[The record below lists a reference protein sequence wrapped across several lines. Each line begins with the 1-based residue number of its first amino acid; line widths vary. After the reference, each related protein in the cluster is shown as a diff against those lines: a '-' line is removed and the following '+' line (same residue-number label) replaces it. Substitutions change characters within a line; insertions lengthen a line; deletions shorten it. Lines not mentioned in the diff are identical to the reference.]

1 MVSPQST
8 VGKDPGKQE
17 TTLVFKKKMNKDLVT
32 SQSNLICSWTK
43 KLTSPEQS
51 WWETVQSVMGR
62 PGHRLGMGMVETD
75 KSFLGGSVGHKSR
88 AAQTG
93 GLELSVKPRDG
104 TEFLILLPPAP
115 KW

>member
-1 MVSPQST
+1 MSSQST

-17 TTLVFKKKMNKDLVT
+17 TTLVLKKKKMNKDLVA

-43 KLTSPEQS
+43 TLTSLEQS
-51 WWETVQSVMGR
+51 RWEMVQTVMGR

-75 KSFLGGSVGHKSR
+75 KSFLGGSVGHKISCSPDWWP
-88 AAQTG
+88 
-93 GLELSVKPRDG
+93 ELSVKPRDG